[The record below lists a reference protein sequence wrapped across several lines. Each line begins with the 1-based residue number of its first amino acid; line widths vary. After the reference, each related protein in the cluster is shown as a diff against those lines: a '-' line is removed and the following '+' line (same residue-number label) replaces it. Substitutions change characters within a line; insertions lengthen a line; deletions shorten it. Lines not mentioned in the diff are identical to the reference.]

1 MQANVGDSR
10 AVASVRGH
18 AQLLSFDH
26 KPNHEREMKRI
37 KAAGGFVEFNRV
49 NGNLALSRALGD
61 FNFKKNEHRSAEEQI
76 VTGRLLVNL
85 IVELFVFKR
94 SYSYEIIQN
103 VTLRTYLLFRRSKP
117 CVSDWILS
125 IFFRKIV

>member
-1 MQANVGDSR
+1 MGDSR

-26 KPNHEREMKRI
+26 KPNHDREMKRI

-61 FNFKKNEHRSAEEQI
+61 FNFKRNEHRVAEEQI
-76 VTGRLLVNL
+76 VTGVKSNNLVFCLSPCN
-85 IVELFVFKR
+85 IVERNLFLF
-94 SYSYEIIQN
+94 
-103 VTLRTYLLFRRSKP
+103 LLCNALYTSISKMTK
-117 CVSDWILS
+117 S
-125 IFFRKIV
+125 ISV

>member
-1 MQANVGDSR
+1 MHQRFPLGFVSGHAFSAILDAFLANPCFQANVGDSR

-76 VTGRLLVNL
+76 VTGITVCA
-85 IVELFVFKR
+85 
-94 SYSYEIIQN
+94 QN
-103 VTLRTYLLFRRSKP
+103 VLL
-117 CVSDWILS
+117 
-125 IFFRKIV
+125 